1 MSSRGFLL
9 LAHDDDSFDQPD
21 IRALSP
27 SIVISR
33 SDFFQ
38 GGEAKGCTSSIRLQ
52 IIISDVI
59 NEQNNYETFYLC
71 FDFCSEV

>member
-9 LAHDDDSFDQPD
+9 RTHDDDSFDQPD

-33 SDFFQ
+33 SDFFSGDL
-38 GGEAKGCTSSIRLQ
+38 GGERKDCQ
-52 IIISDVI
+52 
-59 NEQNNYETFYLC
+59 
-71 FDFCSEV
+71 